1 MDFEEEV
8 FGVIV
13 LIGAIVGVIGCE
25 YLYVTNADEVR
36 LLWIIVLIPVGA
48 IAGALAAG
56 LVIGIIL
63 LGVWAAAFAAVIAA
77 IAGIIYVLHSIIVW
91 TN

>member
-56 LVIGIIL
+56 ASHRNYFARRMGS
-63 LGVWAAAFAAVIAA
+63 GVCGRNSRNSGNYICASQ
-77 IAGIIYVLHSIIVW
+77 H
-91 TN
+91 NCMD